1 MDLLTTYSMGVTM
14 EYLRMITSFKSNV
27 YVKGERFIIDCL
39 KWIHR
44 DLLKNELS
52 EVTQLEIEEIIKKLD
67 ESYDENQTLKDED
80 AIILNDRFIIWSDRI
95 QNELNERKVIKV
107 FTDGVLN
114 PKQLLIGGKGFF
126 REEMWNELSDISKND
141 LNDAC
146 NCILTQSWT
155 PAVMISLR
163 AAEDSIRGY
172 YKLKTGKDLNNW
184 KQIIDELR
192 KTSTTNE
199 IILGYFDY
207 IRVLRNTA
215 AHPDKI
221 FDQMEAEGVFHK
233 VVDIINVISQN

>member
-1 MDLLTTYSMGVTM
+1 MGVTL

-39 KWIHR
+39 KWIHH
-44 DLLKNELS
+44 DLSKNELS
-52 EVTQLEIEEIIKKLD
+52 EVTQIEIEEFIKKLD
-67 ESYDENQTLKDED
+67 KSYGDNQTLKDED
-80 AIILNDRFIIWSDRI
+80 AVNLNDRIIIWSDRI
-95 QNELNERKVIKV
+95 QNELKERKMIEV
-107 FTDGVLN
+107 FTDGILN

-126 REEMWNELSDISKND
+126 REEVWNELSDISKND

-146 NCILTQSWT
+146 NCLLTQSWT

-172 YKLKTGKDLNNW
+172 YKSKTGEDLNNW
-184 KQIIDELR
+184 KKIIDELR
-192 KTSTTNE
+192 KVPKINE
-199 IILGYFDY
+199 TVIGYFDY
-207 IRVLRNTA
+207 IRELRNTA
-215 AHPDKI
+215 AHPDNI